1 MPKVCGHRGA
11 AGHAPENTLASI
23 KKAASLGVRWVEFDT
38 KLTADGV
45 AVLFHDDDLGRTTD
59 GAGLMAETSLADVR
73 CLDAGSWF
81 GEEFQGEGV
90 PTLEDAIREL
100 SALGLGANVEI
111 KPSPGREE
119 ETARTVAEILAD
131 RWPDGVAPP
140 MVSSFKEDVLA
151 TVRDTAPGLE
161 RALLAFE
168 IPGDWRERLK
178 RLGCVALHV
187 QAKHLMET
195 QVRAVRG
202 EGFALRAFTV
212 NDPTEAE
219 KLLAWGVDGIVSD
232 YPDRILAVAEST

>member
-1 MPKVCGHRGA
+1 MGSDKTMSGKESALMPKVCGHRGA

-111 KPSPGREE
+111 IQGPFSGMVGVVEE
-119 ETARTVAEILAD
+119 
-131 RWPDGVAPP
+131 
-140 MVSSFKEDVLA
+140 
-151 TVRDTAPGLE
+151 
-161 RALLAFE
+161 
-168 IPGDWRERLK
+168 
-178 RLGCVALHV
+178 
-187 QAKHLMET
+187 
-195 QVRAVRG
+195 VRG
-202 EGFALRAFTV
+202 EKQFILSIPSIRQGIRFC
-212 NDPTEAE
+212 
-219 KLLAWGVDGIVSD
+219 VDSSD
-232 YPDRILAVAEST
+232 IQIIKGHAA